1 MHAQLKKPLQD
12 ALLLCGMLTLHPHLL
27 LAPLLLLF
35 HATGEPGT
43 APAQLL
49 LLTCCNTAA
58 PAHAAS
64 SRGVCIRGGNW
75 GYHLPTT
82 RPPSGRRITGA
93 APALPSEAWRA
104 AAPPGGVR
112 CLVTPVTR

>member
-1 MHAQLKKPLQD
+1 
-12 ALLLCGMLTLHPHLL
+12 
-27 LAPLLLLF
+27 
-35 HATGEPGT
+35 
-43 APAQLL
+43 
-49 LLTCCNTAA
+49 
-58 PAHAAS
+58 
-64 SRGVCIRGGNW
+64 VCIRGGNW